1 MFSTLTFRDALPISA
16 ADDGSTSEVISKRLP
31 TKSFLATANRSEE
44 HTSELQSLRHLV
56 CRLLLGNKAN
66 LDYLSN
72 CAGTLHR
79 RPEQQ
84 GDDTDYA
91 AALSEAMSYLGPG
104 STASFLT
111 PSKATKIIFITPHG
125 ALHI

>member
-56 CRLLLGNKAN
+56 CRLLLGNK
-66 LDYLSN
+66 
-72 CAGTLHR
+72 
-79 RPEQQ
+79 
-84 GDDTDYA
+84 
-91 AALSEAMSYLGPG
+91 
-104 STASFLT
+104 STACESRACRLQEHTPCAFFRSHKPSMTVIPTIFFL
-111 PSKATKIIFITPHG
+111 PHRG
-125 ALHI
+125 PALFPNFPHLDAPFS